1 MAPSEKQHRVQLIV
15 AFALVYVLWGGTD
28 LAMRV
33 AVEHIPPYVLG
44 SVRFLMAGASM
55 LAWCTLSGRKVK
67 INRRDIVRL
76 ATVGVLLLSVA
87 NMGVVWAEEYVS
99 SGLTALIVAAV
110 PIWVAILEAWVF
122 RTRRLPLLG
131 LLGLAL
137 RIVGMMVLI
146 WPRLVSGTH
155 LGHMELI
162 GVGILIAACLSW
174 ALGSILSGRL

>member
-1 MAPSEKQHRVQLIV
+1 MAPSEKQHRVQVLV
-15 AFALVYVLWGGTD
+15 RCALVYVLWGGPY

-44 SVRFLMAGASM
+44 SVRFLIAGASM

-122 RTRRLPLLG
+122 RTRRLPLIRLI
-131 LLGLAL
+131 GLAVG
-137 RIVGMMVLI
+137 IVAIVVLI
-146 WPRLVSGTH
+146 CR
-155 LGHMELI
+155 
-162 GVGILIAACLSW
+162 
-174 ALGSILSGRL
+174 RR